1 MGNKAPTSRRLPSAR
16 SFRRRAYLV
25 FLLSSVIPLAFL
37 AVLADNYAIPT
48 LSGTNA
54 ATLTFALAMVGVLA
68 ILSFALLAQATAGA
82 IAHIEGSNRQLRLL
96 VEAAHALSD
105 SRFADVVAEETVK
118 AGAGLVDASAGFVF
132 RTCSTPAQRTAP
144 ATTGEQAARLAEAR
158 RDALLALSDRIHREQ
173 TPLLW
178 PDDGNE
184 MAPEVAGVVGR
195 IDERLTISSL
205 IAAPLATQGQTFG
218 TLLLLRGSPR
228 QAFTRRDL
236 DLATMLGQHVG
247 VALHNAC
254 LQDAEK
260 NFFTHVTEL
269 LVQAL
274 DLHVDHHAGHSKGVA
289 HLASLMAHEL
299 GLEPRRTERLF
310 FAALLH
316 DVGMLRLDDEAM
328 ADDGHLRAHPELG
341 ASMVEPITLWSDL
354 APIILH
360 HHERMDGQGYP
371 QGLHGEEIPLES
383 RVIAVADAYDTMTR
397 PGSYQ
402 ATYTPAEALGEMRKH
417 AGTQFD
423 PDVVAAL
430 IRAVGRESA
439 EA

>member
-1 MGNKAPTSRRLPSAR
+1 
-16 SFRRRAYLV
+16 
-25 FLLSSVIPLAFL
+25 
-37 AVLADNYAIPT
+37 
-48 LSGTNA
+48 
-54 ATLTFALAMVGVLA
+54 
-68 ILSFALLAQATAGA
+68 
-82 IAHIEGSNRQLRLL
+82 
-96 VEAAHALSD
+96 
-105 SRFADVVAEETVK
+105 
-118 AGAGLVDASAGFVF
+118 
-132 RTCSTPAQRTAP
+132 
-144 ATTGEQAARLAEAR
+144 
-158 RDALLALSDRIHREQ
+158 
-173 TPLLW
+173 
-178 PDDGNE
+178 
-184 MAPEVAGVVGR
+184 
-195 IDERLTISSL
+195 
-205 IAAPLATQGQTFG
+205 
-218 TLLLLRGSPR
+218 
-228 QAFTRRDL
+228 
-236 DLATMLGQHVG
+236 
-247 VALHNAC
+247 
-254 LQDAEK
+254 
-260 NFFTHVTEL
+260 
-269 LVQAL
+269 
-274 DLHVDHHAGHSKGVA
+274 HHAGHSKGVA